1 MSWSDPSWL
10 VLAVAALAAAAAV
23 PWLARW
29 RALQQARLASR
40 PLWGRWLGGVPAT
53 GAARAAL
60 WLLAAAAA
68 AVAAA
73 GPRWGKA
80 DLATGRGL
88 DAVIALDVSA
98 SMNCADV
105 APDRLGRATHVLRQ
119 ALERTSQTTW
129 ALAVGAGS
137 ARRQVPLTTD
147 ADSVAAALAG
157 PNLGQGLAPGSNLA
171 LLLAT
176 AASML
181 DAGGPARAVVLV
193 SDGEQLEGDAAAMA
207 QGLRRSGV
215 AIVTLVAGT
224 ENGAPVPRRTP
235 DGAAV
240 YVRDPAGALV
250 RSRAHPELMRD
261 LCASPADAIDA
272 GSADA
277 ARSLAGALAQAVRT
291 SARETTPV
299 RSAPPALAA
308 ALLATASFL
317 LWPWRRSAAALLLLL
332 PATLG
337 AAPLPVPAPP
347 WWQRILPGSAAV
359 LARRGEAALERNAWS
374 EASRAYAEALALR
387 PGDRSL
393 RLAWATAAALA
404 GADAGEAALEELA
417 RVPSLASTAWYDLG
431 TVRLLR
437 GDPAGAVQPLR
448 RAVQADP
455 ARGEAWRNLELALAR
470 SRAQATTEPAPA
482 PNDARSRARLV
493 EAAARAALVPAPR
506 VEAAPTGATIGGDW

>member
-1 MSWSDPSWL
+1 MSWSDPGWL
-10 VLAVAALAAAAAV
+10 VLAAVALAAAAAV

-60 WLLAAAAA
+60 WLLAGAAAS
-68 AVAAA
+68 VAAA
-73 GPRWGKA
+73 GPRWGEA
-80 DLATGRGL
+80 DVAAGRGL
-88 DAVIALDVSA
+88 DVVIALDVSA
-98 SMNCADV
+98 SMRCADV
-105 APDRLGRATHVLRQ
+105 APNRLGRATHVVRQ
-119 ALERTSQTTW
+119 ALERTPQTTW

-137 ARRQVPLTTD
+137 ARREVPLTTD
-147 ADSVAAALAG
+147 AASVATALAG

-181 DAGGPARAVVLV
+181 DAGGPARAIVLV
-193 SDGEQLEGDAAAMA
+193 SDGEQLEGDATAMA

-215 AIVTLVAGT
+215 AVVTLLAGT
-224 ENGAPVPRRTP
+224 ENGAPVPRRRP

-250 RSRAHPELMRD
+250 RSRAHPELMRH

-277 ARSLAGALAQAVRT
+277 ARSLAGALAHAIRASVH
-291 SARETTPV
+291 ETTPV

-317 LWPWRRSAAALLLLL
+317 LWPWRKSAAALLLLV

-337 AAPLPVPAPP
+337 AAPRPTPAPP
-347 WWQRILPGSAAV
+347 FAERIFPGSAAV
-359 LARRGEAALERNAWS
+359 LARRGEAALERNALG

-387 PGDRSL
+387 PGDRDL

-404 GADAGEAALEELA
+404 GESAGEAALEDLA
-417 RVPSLASTAWYDLG
+417 RLPRLSGTAWYNLG

-437 GDPAGAVQPLR
+437 GNPAGAVEPLR
-448 RAVQADP
+448 RAVQAQP
-455 ARGEAWRNLELALAR
+455 ARAEAWRNLELALTN
-470 SRAQATTEPAPA
+470 SRAQASAESALA

-493 EAAARAALVPAPR
+493 EAAARDALVPAPR
-506 VEAAPTGATIGGDW
+506 TAAAPTGAATGEDW

>member
-1 MSWSDPSWL
+1 MSWSDPGWL

-40 PLWGRWLGGVPAT
+40 PLWSRWLGGVPAT

-73 GPRWGKA
+73 GPRWGEA

-98 SMNCADV
+98 SMRCADV
-105 APDRLGRATHVLRQ
+105 APDRLGRA
-119 ALERTSQTTW
+119 
-129 ALAVGAGS
+129 
-137 ARRQVPLTTD
+137 PLTTD

-181 DAGGPARAVVLV
+181 DAGDPARAVVLV

-215 AIVTLVAGT
+215 AIVTLVVGT

-250 RSRAHPELMRD
+250 
-261 LCASPADAIDA
+261 
-272 GSADA
+272 
-277 ARSLAGALAQAVRT
+277 
-291 SARETTPV
+291 
-299 RSAPPALAA
+299 
-308 ALLATASFL
+308 
-317 LWPWRRSAAALLLLL
+317 
-332 PATLG
+332 
-337 AAPLPVPAPP
+337 
-347 WWQRILPGSAAV
+347 
-359 LARRGEAALERNAWS
+359 
-374 EASRAYAEALALR
+374 
-387 PGDRSL
+387 
-393 RLAWATAAALA
+393 
-404 GADAGEAALEELA
+404 
-417 RVPSLASTAWYDLG
+417 
-431 TVRLLR
+431 
-437 GDPAGAVQPLR
+437 
-448 RAVQADP
+448 
-455 ARGEAWRNLELALAR
+455 
-470 SRAQATTEPAPA
+470 
-482 PNDARSRARLV
+482 
-493 EAAARAALVPAPR
+493 
-506 VEAAPTGATIGGDW
+506 